1 MEVGTRVKLP
11 FGNTGTIVKIKNIL
25 WGFKYV
31 VRIRKPSIFHKTNER
46 VDFKLEQL
54 EKEL

>member
-11 FGNTGTIVKIKNIL
+11 FGNTGTIVKIKNIP

-31 VRIRKPSIFHKTNER
+31 VRIRKPSIFHKTNQR
-46 VDFKLEQL
+46 VDYKEEQL
-54 EKEL
+54 EKE